1 VHNEAQGGLVLLA
14 PERVFKPD
22 PIAAEILKRCTGEAT
37 LDAIVEDLAR
47 TYSAPRERILVD
59 VSALLRS
66 LADKKL
72 LEL

>member
-1 VHNEAQGGLVLLA
+1 MISQFQQSLVRQTAQQRGHVGEDFLARRRIGLHQV
-14 PERVFKPD
+14 VD
-22 PIAAEILKRCTGEAT
+22 
-37 LDAIVEDLAR
+37 DLAK
-47 TYSAPRERILVD
+47 TYAAPRERVLAD